1 MRIAK
6 FAVAALAATLLVT
19 STPAPS
25 QAQTCCLQAD
35 NGGGTIDLPPLH
47 CTYLGPMEIVDG
59 LVFGGTIQIQTELT
73 PLSLVSAAPGGLLGG
88 TVQDWTGSITFHMSG
103 TGAYAG
109 YVRTV
114 SFSVN
119 AQTHSAPRTPFT
131 SPQTFAEKLFTLQGQ
146 LPPGDPDFDLLRIT
160 SGDGFGMPT
169 SGTTQLT
176 SQPGNTWAV
185 DSFFDIFYRIDF
197 VGNNTGPFAGQSG
210 STTRETRLTMCEG
223 PVPTVPTTIGRVKAM
238 YR

>member
-1 MRIAK
+1 MRIATL
-6 FAVAALAATLLVT
+6 AVAALAATLLVT

-25 QAQTCCLQAD
+25 QAQTCCVKPD

-47 CTYLGPMEIVDG
+47 CTYLGPMQMVNG
-59 LVFGGTIQIQTELT
+59 LGGGTIQIQTELT
-73 PLSLVSAAPGGLLGG
+73 PLSLVSAGPGGLLGG
-88 TVQDWTGSITFHMSG
+88 TVQDWTGNITFHMTG

-114 SFSVN
+114 FFSVN
-119 AQTHSAPRTPFT
+119 AQTHSATRTPFT
-131 SPQTFAEKLFTLQGQ
+131 SPQTFAEKLVMLQGQ

-160 SGDGFGMPT
+160 SGDAFGMPT
-169 SGTTQLT
+169 SGITQLT

-197 VGNNTGPFAGQSG
+197 VGHAPGPFAGQSG
-210 STTRETRLTMCEG
+210 STTLETRLTMCEG
-223 PVPTVPTTIGRVKAM
+223 PVPTVPTTFGRVKAM